1 MNKKN
6 IPKYFPGLFFPAL
19 VLLLLTITINVPTAF
34 AAASNEEISA
44 FEKLDAVFQEYLL
57 KECIDENKSTY
68 TDDQLK
74 EMTDDLQTYLDQCDI
89 TTSYKEMEAVSRYV
103 ANRVYYNLNDKRF
116 NPKHGTELTSDN
128 PYDVWF
134 YKKAVCGGYTNLL
147 NTLLVSRGIPSFEL
161 LTKTHAYSIAYNKD
175 SDCWIYIDATGCS
188 TNRYDLERDE
198 NRELLPDAK
207 EVWTS
212 GGYNSAG
219 FDMTP
224 QTMLYDR
231 AAHMVYSCGYLVKD
245 GLRYS
250 FHCNDSNYNTS
261 VDLDTWKDMTDWN
274 MTLYGPWSED
284 YSKDVKVTDVGGI
297 PIHKVYDGFAGTDI
311 ESVDFSETSIQT
323 IATRY
328 SSTQGTFEGCTK
340 LKTVKL
346 PDTVK
351 YFYSKTFQDCTAL
364 EEINMPKSTQIFSPQ
379 QFSGCS
385 SLKSV
390 DFRGTSVTQLSK
402 EVFKGCTSLT
412 SVYLGEQENLS
423 IDAYAFQDCTN
434 LETVDCSTTNIYSIG
449 NYAFYNCSGLT
460 KIDLSGSSME
470 TIGQSAFS
478 DCTGLEEAILPKTL
492 KTIDNYAFCNCSKL
506 TKIDLS
512 DSSLETIGQSVFR
525 NCTGLEEVI
534 LPKTLKEIGYLAFS
548 GTVIKSLDLS
558 NTAITKIGY
567 SSCANMDVLKTLYL
581 PNTLQEFEDNA
592 FSVSKSSF
600 DRLYIF
606 SDIPEADIRAM
617 ADKADGVWSGRFI
630 SFPKGTYTITYD
642 GNGATAGTMDVQT
655 CMIDDYPFDLAKNTY
670 TRDGYVFTGWN
681 TKADGSGDSYKDGAS
696 VEALSETDQAEITLY
711 AMWRDSSEISYNI
724 KYVLVKNNAT
734 NDNPNTYTN
743 KSDTIKLNDPVLEG
757 YTFLG
762 WFSDKECTQQVTEI
776 TAGSTGDIT
785 LYALWEE
792 NDTCEHEWIQAEVI
806 ERATCSQEGTA
817 TRACTKCGKS
827 EVITLPIDPDYHW
840 EKEIVNKKPATTT
853 EEGYTGDTICKACKK
868 VLQQGEIIP
877 KKGTASETPAASN
890 KPDTS
895 NTPAAS
901 NKPDTSNTPA
911 ASNAPAATKK
921 PSSSNTPSA
930 TKKPSASS
938 GTQDASS
945 ETSTKAS
952 APKAV
957 KGLRIVNQKPLKLII
972 TWLPETTVK
981 GYEVQYA
988 MDKKFTRSLKKK
1000 TVKTTYCTVKKV
1012 KRSKTYFVRVRA
1024 YKLQG
1029 TKKIYSKWT
1038 KVKKIKVKK

>member
-34 AAASNEEISA
+34 AAASEEEISA
-44 FEKLDAVFQEYLL
+44 FEKLDGIFQEYLL
-57 KECIDENKSTY
+57 KDCIDPNKSTY

-89 TTSYKEMEAVSRYV
+89 TTTYKEMEAVSRYV
-103 ANRVYYNLNDKRF
+103 ANRVSYNLNDKRY

-128 PYDVWF
+128 PYDVWSS
-134 YKKAVCGGYTNLL
+134 KRAVCGGYTNLL

-161 LTKTHAYSIAYNKD
+161 ITKTHAYSIAYNKD
-175 SDCWIYIDATGCS
+175 SDYWIYIDATGCS
-188 TNRYDLERDE
+188 RNRYDLERDDDT
-198 NRELLPDAK
+198 REVLPDA
-207 EVWTS
+207 EEIWTS

-219 FDMTP
+219 FDMTIP
-224 QTMLYDR
+224 TMLLDR

-250 FHCNDSNYNTS
+250 FHCNDSSFNTDL
-261 VDLDTWKDMTDWN
+261 DLDTWKDMTDWN
-274 MTLYGPWSED
+274 LTLFGPWGDD
-284 YSKDVKVTDVGGI
+284 YSKNVKVTDIDGV
-297 PIHKVYDGFAGTDI
+297 PVHKVYDGFAGTDI
-311 ESVDFSETSIQT
+311 ESVDFSEASIKM
-323 IATRY
+323 IVSLF
-328 SSTQGTFEGCTK
+328 SSTTGTFEGCTK

-346 PDTVK
+346 PDTVTQ
-351 YFYSKTFQDCTAL
+351 FYSQTFKNCTAL
-364 EEINMPKSTQIFSPQ
+364 EEINIPKSIQVIQPQ
-379 QFSGCS
+379 EFLGCS
-385 SLKSV
+385 SLKTV
-390 DFRGTSVTQLSK
+390 DFRGTSVVRICD
-402 EVFKGCTSLT
+402 EAFKDCTSLA
-412 SVYLGEQENLS
+412 SVYWGEPKNLS

-434 LETVDCSTTNIYSIG
+434 LETVDCSKTNISSIE
-449 NYAFYNCSGLT
+449 NYAFYNCSKLK
-460 KIDLSGSSME
+460 KIDLSSSTME
-470 TIGQSAFS
+470 QTGQSIFRA
-478 DCTGLEEAILPKTL
+478 CT
-492 KTIDNYAFCNCSKL
+492 S
-506 TKIDLS
+506 
-512 DSSLETIGQSVFR
+512 
-525 NCTGLEEVI
+525 LEEVI
-534 LPKTLKEIGYLAFS
+534 LPKTLKEINYLTFS
-548 GTVIKSLDLS
+548 GTAIKTLDLRE
-558 NTAITKIGY
+558 TAITKIIDSG
-567 SSCANMDVLKTLYL
+567 CANMDALKTLYL
-581 PNTLQEFEDNA
+581 PATLEEFGDYA
-592 FSVSKSSF
+592 FLAKKSSSG
-600 DRLYIF
+600 RLYIY
-606 SDIPEADIRAM
+606 SNIPEADINAM
-617 ADKADGVWSGRFI
+617 ANKAIGVWSGRRI
-630 SFPKGTYTITYD
+630 SFPKGTYTIIYD
-642 GNGATAGTMDVQT
+642 GNGATAGTMDTQT
-655 CMIDDYPFDLAKNTY
+655 CMIDGFTFSLSKNAY
-670 TRDGYVFTGWN
+670 TMENYTFTGWN
-681 TKADGSGDSYKDGAS
+681 TMPDGSGAFYRD
-696 VEALSETDQAEITLY
+696 EANIYPLTETDQAEITLY
-711 AMWRDSSEISYNI
+711 AMWKDSSVTDYTITYF
-724 KYVLVKNNAT
+724 LNAT
-734 NDNPNTYTN
+734 NVQNDNPTAYTN
-743 KSDTIKLNDPVLEG
+743 NSDTITLKDPIREG

-762 WFSDKECTQQVTEI
+762 WFSDKELTQQVTEI
-776 TAGSTGDIT
+776 AKGSTGDIT
-785 LYALWEE
+785 LYAHWKRT
-792 NDTCEHEWIQAEVI
+792 DACEHEWIQTAVI

-827 EVITLPIDPDYHW
+827 EVVSLPIDPDYHR
-840 EKEIVNKKPATTT
+840 EKEVVNKKPATTT

-868 VLQQGEIIP
+868 VLQQGEVIP

-901 NKPDTSNTPA
+901 NKPGTSNTPA

>member
-34 AAASNEEISA
+34 AAASEEEISA
-44 FEKLDAVFQEYLL
+44 FEKLDGIFQEYLL
-57 KECIDENKSTY
+57 KDCIDPNKSTY

-89 TTSYKEMEAVSRYV
+89 TTTYKEMEAVSRYV
-103 ANRVYYNLNDKRF
+103 ANRVSYNLNDKRY

-128 PYDVWF
+128 PYDVWSS
-134 YKKAVCGGYTNLL
+134 KKAVCGGYTNLL
-147 NTLLVSRGIPSFEL
+147 NTLLVSRGIPSFGL
-161 LTKTHAYSIAYNKD
+161 VTKTHAYSIAYNKD
-175 SDCWIYIDATGCS
+175 SDYWIYIDATVCS
-188 TNRYDLERDE
+188 RNRYDLERDDDTSE
-198 NRELLPDAK
+198 VLPDA
-207 EVWTS
+207 EELWTS

-219 FDMTP
+219 FDMTIP
-224 QTMLYDR
+224 TMLLDR
-231 AAHMVYSCGYLVKD
+231 AAYMVYSCGYLVKD

-250 FHCNDSNYNTS
+250 FHCNDSSFNTDM
-261 VDLDTWKDMTDWN
+261 DLDTWKDMTDWN
-274 MTLYGPWSED
+274 LTLFGPWGDD
-284 YSKDVKVTDVGGI
+284 YSKNVKVTDIDGV
-297 PIHKVYDGFAGTDI
+297 PVHKVYDGFAGTDI
-311 ESVDFSETSIQT
+311 ESVDFSEASIT
-323 IATRY
+323 MIVSLF
-328 SSTQGTFEGCTK
+328 SSTTGTFEGCTK

-346 PDTVK
+346 PDTVTQ
-351 YFYSKTFQDCTAL
+351 FYSQTFKNCTAL
-364 EEINMPKSTQIFSPQ
+364 EEINIPKSIQVIQPQ
-379 QFSGCS
+379 EFLGCS
-385 SLKSV
+385 SLKTV
-390 DFRGTSVTQLSK
+390 DFRGTSVVRICD
-402 EVFKGCTSLT
+402 EAFKDCTSLA
-412 SVYLGEQENLS
+412 SVYWGEPKNLS

-434 LETVDCSTTNIYSIG
+434 LETVDCSKTNISSIE
-449 NYAFYNCSGLT
+449 NYAFYNCSKLK
-460 KIDLSGSSME
+460 KIDLSSSTME
-470 TIGQSAFS
+470 QTGQSIFRA
-478 DCTGLEEAILPKTL
+478 CT
-492 KTIDNYAFCNCSKL
+492 S
-506 TKIDLS
+506 
-512 DSSLETIGQSVFR
+512 
-525 NCTGLEEVI
+525 LEEVI
-534 LPKTLKEIGYLAFS
+534 LPKTLKEINYLTFS
-548 GTVIKSLDLS
+548 GTAIKTLDLRE
-558 NTAITKIGY
+558 TAITKIIDSG
-567 SSCANMDVLKTLYL
+567 CANMDALKTLYL
-581 PNTLQEFEDNA
+581 PATLEEFGDYA
-592 FSVSKSSF
+592 FLAKQSSSG
-600 DRLYIF
+600 RLYIY
-606 SDIPEADIRAM
+606 SNIPEADINAM
-617 ADKADGVWSGRFI
+617 ANKAIGVWSGRRI
-630 SFPKGTYTITYD
+630 SFPKGTYTIIYD
-642 GNGATAGTMDVQT
+642 GNGATAGTMDAQT
-655 CMIDDYPFDLAKNTY
+655 CMIDGFTFSLSKNAY
-670 TRDGYVFTGWN
+670 TMENYTFTGWN
-681 TKADGSGDSYKDGAS
+681 TMPDGSGAFYRD
-696 VEALSETDQAEITLY
+696 EANIYPLTETDQAEITLY
-711 AMWRDSSEISYNI
+711 AMWKDSSVTDYTITYF
-724 KYVLVKNNAT
+724 LNAT
-734 NDNPNTYTN
+734 NVQNDNPTAYTN
-743 KSDTIKLNDPVLEG
+743 NSDTITLKDPIREG

-762 WFSDKECTQQVTEI
+762 WFSDKELTQQVTEI
-776 TAGSTGDIT
+776 AKGSTGDIT
-785 LYALWEE
+785 LYAHWKRA
-792 NDTCEHEWIQAEVI
+792 DACEHEWIQTAVI

-868 VLQQGEIIP
+868 VLQQGEVIP

-901 NKPDTSNTPA
+901 NKPGTSNTPA

>member
-34 AAASNEEISA
+34 AAASEEEITA
-44 FEKLDAVFQEYLL
+44 FEKLDGIFQEYLL
-57 KECIDENKSTY
+57 KDCIDPNKSTY

-89 TTSYKEMEAVSRYV
+89 TTTYKEMEAVSRYV
-103 ANRVYYNLNDKRF
+103 ANRVSYNLNDKRY

-128 PYDVWF
+128 PYDVWSS
-134 YKKAVCGGYTNLL
+134 KKAVCGGYTNLL
-147 NTLLVSRGIPSFEL
+147 NTLLVSRGIPSFGL
-161 LTKTHAYSIAYNKD
+161 VTKTHAYSIAYNKD
-175 SDCWIYIDATGCS
+175 SDYWIYIDATVCS
-188 TNRYDLERDE
+188 RNRYDLERDDDTSE
-198 NRELLPDAK
+198 VLPDA
-207 EVWTS
+207 EELWTS

-219 FDMTP
+219 FDMTIP
-224 QTMLYDR
+224 TMLLDR
-231 AAHMVYSCGYLVKD
+231 AAYMVYSCGYLVKD

-250 FHCNDSNYNTS
+250 FHCNDSSFNTDM
-261 VDLDTWKDMTDWN
+261 DLDTWKDMTDWN
-274 MTLYGPWSED
+274 LTLFGPWGDD
-284 YSKDVKVTDVGGI
+284 YSKNVKVTDIDGV
-297 PIHKVYDGFAGTDI
+297 PVHKVYDGFAGTDI
-311 ESVDFSETSIQT
+311 ESVDFSEASIKM
-323 IATRY
+323 IVSLF
-328 SSTQGTFEGCTK
+328 SSTTGTFEGCTK

-346 PDTVK
+346 PDTVTQ
-351 YFYSKTFQDCTAL
+351 FYSQTFKNCTAL
-364 EEINMPKSTQIFSPQ
+364 EEINIPKSIQVIQPQ
-379 QFSGCS
+379 EFLGCS
-385 SLKSV
+385 SLKTV
-390 DFRGTSVTQLSK
+390 DFRGTSVVRICD
-402 EVFKGCTSLT
+402 EAFKDCTSLA
-412 SVYLGEQENLS
+412 SVYWGEPKNLS

-434 LETVDCSTTNIYSIG
+434 LETVDCSKTNISSIE
-449 NYAFYNCSGLT
+449 NYAFYNCSKLK
-460 KIDLSGSSME
+460 KIDLSSSTME
-470 TIGQSAFS
+470 QTGQSIFRA
-478 DCTGLEEAILPKTL
+478 CT
-492 KTIDNYAFCNCSKL
+492 S
-506 TKIDLS
+506 
-512 DSSLETIGQSVFR
+512 
-525 NCTGLEEVI
+525 LEEVI
-534 LPKTLKEIGYLAFS
+534 LPKTLKEINYLTFS
-548 GTVIKSLDLS
+548 GTAIKTLDLRE
-558 NTAITKIGY
+558 TAITKIIDSG
-567 SSCANMDVLKTLYL
+567 CANMDALKTLYL
-581 PNTLQEFEDNA
+581 PATLEEFGDYA
-592 FSVSKSSF
+592 FLAKKSSSGK
-600 DRLYIF
+600 LYIY
-606 SDIPEADIRAM
+606 SVIPEADINAM
-617 ADKADGVWSGRFI
+617 ADKATGVWSGRSI
-630 SFPKGTYTITYD
+630 SFPKGSYTIIYD
-642 GNGATAGTMDVQT
+642 GNGAAAGTMDAQT
-655 CMIDDYPFDLAKNTY
+655 CMIDGFTFSLSKNAY
-670 TRDGYVFTGWN
+670 TRENYTFTGWN
-681 TKADGSGDSYKDGAS
+681 TMSDGSGTFYRD
-696 VEALSETDQAEITLY
+696 EANIYPLTETDQAEITLY
-711 AMWRDSSEISYNI
+711 AMWKDSSVTDYTITYF
-724 KYVLVKNNAT
+724 LNAT
-734 NDNPNTYTN
+734 NVQNDNPTAYTN
-743 KSDTIKLNDPVLEG
+743 NSDTITLKDPIREG

-762 WFSDKECTQQVTEI
+762 WFSDKELTQQVTEI
-776 TAGSTGDIT
+776 AKGSTGNIT
-785 LYALWEE
+785 LYAHWKRA
-792 NDTCEHEWIQAEVI
+792 DACEHEWIQTAVI

-827 EVITLPIDPDYHW
+827 EVITLPIDPEYHW

-868 VLQQGEIIP
+868 VLQQGEVIP

-901 NKPDTSNTPA
+901 NKPGTSNTPA

-945 ETSTKAS
+945 ETSTKSS

-972 TWLPETTVK
+972 TWLSETTVK

>member
-34 AAASNEEISA
+34 AAASEEEISA
-44 FEKLDAVFQEYLL
+44 FEKLDGIFQEYLL
-57 KECIDENKSTY
+57 KDCIDPNKSTY

-89 TTSYKEMEAVSRYV
+89 TTTYKEMEAVSRYV
-103 ANRVYYNLNDKRF
+103 ANRVSYNLNDKRY

-128 PYDVWF
+128 PYDVWSS
-134 YKKAVCGGYTNLL
+134 KRAVCGGYTNLL

-161 LTKTHAYSIAYNKD
+161 ITKTHAYSIAYNKD
-175 SDCWIYIDATGCS
+175 SGYWIYIDATGCS
-188 TNRYDLERDE
+188 RNRYDLERDDDT
-198 NRELLPDAK
+198 REVLPDAK
-207 EVWTS
+207 EIWTS

-219 FDMTP
+219 FDMTIP
-224 QTMLYDR
+224 TMLLDR

-250 FHCNDSNYNTS
+250 FHCNDSSFNTDM
-261 VDLDTWKDMTDWN
+261 DLDTWKDMTDWN
-274 MTLYGPWSED
+274 LTLFGPWGDD
-284 YSKDVKVTDVGGI
+284 YSKNVKVTDIDGV
-297 PIHKVYDGFAGTDI
+297 PVHKVYDGFAGTDI
-311 ESVDFSETSIQT
+311 ESVDFSEASIKM
-323 IATRY
+323 IVSLF
-328 SSTQGTFEGCTK
+328 SSTTGTFEGCTK

-346 PDTVK
+346 PDTVTQ
-351 YFYSKTFQDCTAL
+351 FYSQTFKNCTAL
-364 EEINMPKSTQIFSPQ
+364 EEINIPKSIQVIQPQ
-379 QFSGCS
+379 EFLGCS
-385 SLKSV
+385 SLKTV
-390 DFRGTSVTQLSK
+390 DFRGSSVVRICD
-402 EVFKGCTSLT
+402 EAFKDCTSLA
-412 SVYLGEQENLS
+412 SVYWGEPENLS

-434 LETVDCSTTNIYSIG
+434 LETVDCSKTNISSIE
-449 NYAFYNCSGLT
+449 NYAFYNCSKLK
-460 KIDLSGSSME
+460 KIDLSSSTME
-470 TIGQSAFS
+470 QTGQSIFRA
-478 DCTGLEEAILPKTL
+478 CT
-492 KTIDNYAFCNCSKL
+492 S
-506 TKIDLS
+506 
-512 DSSLETIGQSVFR
+512 
-525 NCTGLEEVI
+525 LEEVI
-534 LPKTLKEIGYLAFS
+534 LPKTLKEINYLTFS
-548 GTVIKSLDLS
+548 GTAVKTLDLRE
-558 NTAITKIGY
+558 TAITKIIDSG
-567 SSCANMDVLKTLYL
+567 CANMDALKTLYL
-581 PNTLQEFEDNA
+581 PATLEEFGDYA
-592 FSVSKSSF
+592 FLAKKSSSGK
-600 DRLYIF
+600 LYIY
-606 SDIPEADIRAM
+606 SVIPEADINAM
-617 ADKADGVWSGRFI
+617 ADKATGVWSGRSI
-630 SFPKGTYTITYD
+630 SFPKGSYTIIYD
-642 GNGATAGTMDVQT
+642 GNGAAAGTMDAQT
-655 CMIDDYPFDLAKNTY
+655 CMIDGFTFSLSKNAY
-670 TRDGYVFTGWN
+670 TRKNYTFTGWN
-681 TKADGSGDSYKDGAS
+681 TMSDGSGTFYRD
-696 VEALSETDQAEITLY
+696 EAKIYPLTETDQAEITLY
-711 AMWRDSSEISYNI
+711 AMWKDSSVTDYTITYF
-724 KYVLVKNNAT
+724 LNAT
-734 NDNPNTYTN
+734 NVQNDNPTAYTN
-743 KSDTIKLNDPVLEG
+743 NSDTITLKDPIREG

-762 WFSDKECTQQVTEI
+762 WFSDKELTQQVTEI
-776 TAGSTGDIT
+776 AKGSTGDIT
-785 LYALWEE
+785 IYAHWKRA
-792 NDTCEHEWIQAEVI
+792 DACEHEWIQTAVI

-868 VLQQGEIIP
+868 VLQQGEVIP

-901 NKPDTSNTPA
+901 NKPGTSNTPA
-911 ASNAPAATKK
+911 ASNAPAAIKK

>member
-34 AAASNEEISA
+34 AAASEEEISA
-44 FEKLDAVFQEYLL
+44 FEKLDGIFQEYLL
-57 KECIDENKSTY
+57 RDCIDPNKSTY

-89 TTSYKEMEAVSRYV
+89 TTTYKEMEAVSRYV
-103 ANRVYYNLNDKRF
+103 ANRVSYNLNDKRY

-128 PYDVWF
+128 PYDVWSS
-134 YKKAVCGGYTNLL
+134 KKAVCGGYTNLL
-147 NTLLVSRGIPSFEL
+147 NTLLVSRGIPSFGL
-161 LTKTHAYSIAYNKD
+161 VTKTHAYSIAYNKD
-175 SDCWIYIDATGCS
+175 SDYWIYIDATVCS
-188 TNRYDLERDE
+188 RNRYDLERDDDTSE
-198 NRELLPDAK
+198 VLPDA
-207 EVWTS
+207 EELWTS

-219 FDMTP
+219 FDMTIP
-224 QTMLYDR
+224 TMLLDR
-231 AAHMVYSCGYLVKD
+231 AAYMVYSCGYLVKD

-250 FHCNDSNYNTS
+250 FHCNDSSFNTDM
-261 VDLDTWKDMTDWN
+261 DLDTWKDMTDWN
-274 MTLYGPWSED
+274 LTLFGPWGDD
-284 YSKDVKVTDVGGI
+284 YSKNVKVTDIDGV
-297 PIHKVYDGFAGTDI
+297 PVHKVYDGFAGTDI
-311 ESVDFSETSIQT
+311 ESVDFSEASIKM
-323 IATRY
+323 IVSLF
-328 SSTQGTFEGCTK
+328 SSTTGTFEGCTK

-346 PDTVK
+346 PDTVTQ
-351 YFYSKTFQDCTAL
+351 FYSQTFKNCTAL
-364 EEINMPKSTQIFSPQ
+364 EEINIPKSIQVIQPQ
-379 QFSGCS
+379 EFLGCS
-385 SLKSV
+385 SLKTV
-390 DFRGTSVTQLSK
+390 DFRGTSVVRICD
-402 EVFKGCTSLT
+402 EAFKDCTSLA
-412 SVYLGEQENLS
+412 SVYWGEPENLS

-434 LETVDCSTTNIYSIG
+434 LETVDCSKTNISSIE
-449 NYAFYNCSGLT
+449 NYAFYNCSKLK
-460 KIDLSGSSME
+460 KIDLSSSTME
-470 TIGQSAFS
+470 QTGQSIFRA
-478 DCTGLEEAILPKTL
+478 CT
-492 KTIDNYAFCNCSKL
+492 S
-506 TKIDLS
+506 
-512 DSSLETIGQSVFR
+512 
-525 NCTGLEEVI
+525 LEEVI
-534 LPKTLKEIGYLAFS
+534 LPKTLKEINYLTFS
-548 GTVIKSLDLS
+548 GTAIKTLDLRE
-558 NTAITKIGY
+558 TAITKIIDSG
-567 SSCANMDVLKTLYL
+567 CANMDALKTLYL
-581 PNTLQEFEDNA
+581 PATLEEFGDYA
-592 FSVSKSSF
+592 FLAKKSSSGK
-600 DRLYIF
+600 LYIY
-606 SDIPEADIRAM
+606 SVIPEADINAI
-617 ADKADGVWSGRFI
+617 ADKATGVWSGRSI
-630 SFPKGTYTITYD
+630 SFPKGSYTIIYD
-642 GNGATAGTMDVQT
+642 GNGAAAGTMDAQT
-655 CMIDDYPFDLAKNTY
+655 CMIDGFTFSLSKNAY
-670 TRDGYVFTGWN
+670 TRENYTFTGWN
-681 TKADGSGDSYKDGAS
+681 TMSDGSGTFYRD
-696 VEALSETDQAEITLY
+696 EANIYPLTETDQAEITLY
-711 AMWRDSSEISYNI
+711 AMWKDSSVTDYTITYF
-724 KYVLVKNNAT
+724 LNAT
-734 NDNPNTYTN
+734 NVQNDNPTAYTN
-743 KSDTIKLNDPVLEG
+743 NSDTITLKDPIREG

-762 WFSDKECTQQVTEI
+762 WFSDKELTQQVTEI
-776 TAGSTGDIT
+776 AKGSTGNIT
-785 LYALWEE
+785 LYAHWKRA
-792 NDTCEHEWIQAEVI
+792 DACEHEWIQTAVI
-806 ERATCSQEGTA
+806 ERATCSQKGTA

-840 EKEIVNKKPATTT
+840 EKEVVNKKPATTT

-868 VLQQGEIIP
+868 VLQQGEVIP

-901 NKPDTSNTPA
+901 NKPGTSNTPA

-938 GTQDASS
+938 DTQDASS

-972 TWLPETTVK
+972 TWLPDTTVK

>member
-6 IPKYFPGLFFPAL
+6 IPKYFPDLFFPAL

-34 AAASNEEISA
+34 AAASEEEISA
-44 FEKLDAVFQEYLL
+44 FEKLDGIFQEYLL
-57 KECIDENKSTY
+57 KDCIDPNKSTY

-89 TTSYKEMEAVSRYV
+89 TTTYKEMEAVSRYV

-346 PDTVK
+346 PDTVTQ
-351 YFYSKTFQDCTAL
+351 FYSQTFKNCTAL
-364 EEINMPKSTQIFSPQ
+364 EEINIPKSIQVIQPQ
-379 QFSGCS
+379 EFLECS
-385 SLKSV
+385 SLKTV
-390 DFRGTSVTQLSK
+390 DFRGTSVVRIC
-402 EVFKGCTSLT
+402 EEAFKGCTSLT
-412 SVYLGEQENLS
+412 SVYLGEPENLS

-434 LETVDCSTTNIYSIG
+434 LETVDCSKTNISSIE
-449 NYAFYNCSGLT
+449 NYAFYNCSKLK
-460 KIDLSGSSME
+460 KIDLSSSTME
-470 TIGQSAFS
+470 QTGQSIFRA
-478 DCTGLEEAILPKTL
+478 CT
-492 KTIDNYAFCNCSKL
+492 S
-506 TKIDLS
+506 
-512 DSSLETIGQSVFR
+512 
-525 NCTGLEEVI
+525 LEEVI
-534 LPKTLKEIGYLAFS
+534 LPKTLKEINYLTFS
-548 GTVIKSLDLS
+548 GTAIKTLDLRE
-558 NTAITKIGY
+558 TAITKIIDSG
-567 SSCANMDVLKTLYL
+567 CANMDALKTLYL
-581 PNTLQEFEDNA
+581 PATLEEFGDYA
-592 FSVSKSSF
+592 FLAKQSSSG
-600 DRLYIF
+600 RLYIY
-606 SDIPEADIRAM
+606 SNIPEADINAM
-617 ADKADGVWSGRFI
+617 ANKAIGVWSGRRI
-630 SFPKGTYTITYD
+630 SFPKGTYTIIYD
-642 GNGATAGTMDVQT
+642 GNGATAGTMDAQT
-655 CMIDDYPFDLAKNTY
+655 CMIDGFTFSLSKNAY
-670 TRDGYVFTGWN
+670 TMENYTFTGWN
-681 TKADGSGDSYKDGAS
+681 TMPDGSGTFYRD
-696 VEALSETDQAEITLY
+696 EAKIYPLTETDQAEITLY
-711 AMWRDSSEISYNI
+711 AMWKDSSVTDYTITYF
-724 KYVLVKNNAT
+724 LNAT
-734 NDNPNTYTN
+734 NVQNDNPTAYTN
-743 KSDTIKLNDPVLEG
+743 NSDTITLKDPIREG

-762 WFSDKECTQQVTEI
+762 WFSDKELTQQVTEI
-776 TAGSTGDIT
+776 AKGSTGDIT
-785 LYALWEE
+785 LYAHWKRA
-792 NDTCEHEWIQAEVI
+792 DACEHEWIQTAVI

-827 EVITLPIDPDYHW
+827 EVVSLPIDPDYHW
-840 EKEIVNKKPATTT
+840 EKEVVNKKPATTT

-868 VLQQGEIIP
+868 VLQQGEVIP

-901 NKPDTSNTPA
+901 NKPGTSNTPA
-911 ASNAPAATKK
+911 VSNAPAATKK

-938 GTQDASS
+938 DTQDASS

>member
-34 AAASNEEISA
+34 AAASEEEISA
-44 FEKLDAVFQEYLL
+44 FEKLDGIFQEYLL
-57 KECIDENKSTY
+57 KDCIDPNKSTY

-89 TTSYKEMEAVSRYV
+89 TTTYKEMEAVSRYV
-103 ANRVYYNLNDKRF
+103 ANRVSYNLNDKRY

-128 PYDVWF
+128 PYDVWSS
-134 YKKAVCGGYTNLL
+134 KRAVCGGYTNLL

-161 LTKTHAYSIAYNKD
+161 ITKTHAYSIAYNKD
-175 SDCWIYIDATGCS
+175 SDYWIYIDATGCS
-188 TNRYDLERDE
+188 RNRYDLERDDDT
-198 NRELLPDAK
+198 REVLPDA
-207 EVWTS
+207 EEIWTS

-219 FDMTP
+219 FDMTIP
-224 QTMLYDR
+224 TMLLDR

-250 FHCNDSNYNTS
+250 FHCNDSSFNTDL
-261 VDLDTWKDMTDWN
+261 DLDTWKDMTDWN
-274 MTLYGPWSED
+274 LTLFGPWGDD
-284 YSKDVKVTDVGGI
+284 YSKNVKVTDIDGV
-297 PIHKVYDGFAGTDI
+297 PVHKVYDGFAGTDI
-311 ESVDFSETSIQT
+311 ESVDFSEASIKM
-323 IATRY
+323 IVSLF
-328 SSTQGTFEGCTK
+328 SSTTGTFEGCTK

-346 PDTVK
+346 PDTVTQ
-351 YFYSKTFQDCTAL
+351 FYSQTFKNCTAL
-364 EEINMPKSTQIFSPQ
+364 EEINIPKSIQVIQPQ
-379 QFSGCS
+379 EFLGCS
-385 SLKSV
+385 SLKTV
-390 DFRGTSVTQLSK
+390 DFRGTSVVRICD
-402 EVFKGCTSLT
+402 EAFKDCTSLA
-412 SVYLGEQENLS
+412 SVYWGEPKNLS

-434 LETVDCSTTNIYSIG
+434 LETVDCSKTNISSIE
-449 NYAFYNCSGLT
+449 NYAFYNCSKLK
-460 KIDLSGSSME
+460 KIDLSSSTME
-470 TIGQSAFS
+470 QTGQSIFRA
-478 DCTGLEEAILPKTL
+478 CT
-492 KTIDNYAFCNCSKL
+492 S
-506 TKIDLS
+506 
-512 DSSLETIGQSVFR
+512 
-525 NCTGLEEVI
+525 LEEVI
-534 LPKTLKEIGYLAFS
+534 LPKTLKEINYLTFS
-548 GTVIKSLDLS
+548 GTAIKTLDLRE
-558 NTAITKIGY
+558 TAITKIIDSG
-567 SSCANMDVLKTLYL
+567 CANMDALKTLYL
-581 PNTLQEFEDNA
+581 PATLEEFGDYA
-592 FSVSKSSF
+592 FLAKKSSSG
-600 DRLYIF
+600 RLYIY
-606 SDIPEADIRAM
+606 SNIPEADINAM
-617 ADKADGVWSGRFI
+617 ANKAIGVWSGRRI
-630 SFPKGTYTITYD
+630 SFPKGTYTIIYD
-642 GNGATAGTMDVQT
+642 GNGATAGTMDTQT
-655 CMIDDYPFDLAKNTY
+655 CMIDGFTFSLSKNAY
-670 TRDGYVFTGWN
+670 TMENYTFTGWN
-681 TKADGSGDSYKDGAS
+681 TMPDGSGAFYRD
-696 VEALSETDQAEITLY
+696 EANIYPLTETDQAEITLY
-711 AMWRDSSEISYNI
+711 AMWKDSSVTDYTITYF
-724 KYVLVKNNAT
+724 LNAT
-734 NDNPNTYTN
+734 NVQNDNPTAYTN
-743 KSDTIKLNDPVLEG
+743 NSDTITLKDPIREG

-762 WFSDKECTQQVTEI
+762 WFSDKELTQQVTEI
-776 TAGSTGDIT
+776 AKGSTGNIT
-785 LYALWEE
+785 LYAHWKRAEA
-792 NDTCEHEWIQAEVI
+792 CEHEWIQTAVI

-868 VLQQGEIIP
+868 VLQQGEVIP

-901 NKPDTSNTPA
+901 NKPGTSNTPA

>member
-34 AAASNEEISA
+34 AAASKEEISA
-44 FEKLDAVFQEYLL
+44 FEKLDGIFQEYLL
-57 KECIDENKSTY
+57 KDCIDPNKSTY

-89 TTSYKEMEAVSRYV
+89 TTTYKEMEAVSRYV
-103 ANRVYYNLNDKRF
+103 ANRVSYNLNDKRY

-128 PYDVWF
+128 PYDVWSS
-134 YKKAVCGGYTNLL
+134 KRAVCGGYTNLL

-161 LTKTHAYSIAYNKD
+161 ITKTHAYSIAYNKD
-175 SDCWIYIDATGCS
+175 SDYWIYIDATGCS
-188 TNRYDLERDE
+188 RNRYDLERDDDT
-198 NRELLPDAK
+198 REVLPDA
-207 EVWTS
+207 EEIWTS

-219 FDMTP
+219 FDMTIP
-224 QTMLYDR
+224 TMLLDR

-250 FHCNDSNYNTS
+250 FHCNDSSFNTDL
-261 VDLDTWKDMTDWN
+261 DLDTWKDMTDWN
-274 MTLYGPWSED
+274 LTLFGPWGDD
-284 YSKDVKVTDVGGI
+284 YSKNVKVTDIDGV
-297 PIHKVYDGFAGTDI
+297 PVHKVYDGFAGTDI
-311 ESVDFSETSIQT
+311 ESVDFSEASIKM
-323 IATRY
+323 IVSLF
-328 SSTQGTFEGCTK
+328 SSTTGTFEGCTK

-346 PDTVK
+346 PDTVTQ
-351 YFYSKTFQDCTAL
+351 FYSQTFKNCTAL
-364 EEINMPKSTQIFSPQ
+364 EEINIPKSIQVIQPQ
-379 QFSGCS
+379 EFLGCS
-385 SLKSV
+385 SLKTV
-390 DFRGTSVTQLSK
+390 DFRGTSVVRICD
-402 EVFKGCTSLT
+402 EAFKDCTSLA
-412 SVYLGEQENLS
+412 SVYCGEPKNLS

-434 LETVDCSTTNIYSIG
+434 LETVDCSKTNISSIE
-449 NYAFYNCSGLT
+449 NYAFYNCSKLK
-460 KIDLSGSSME
+460 KIDLSSSTME
-470 TIGQSAFS
+470 QTGQSIFRA
-478 DCTGLEEAILPKTL
+478 CT
-492 KTIDNYAFCNCSKL
+492 S
-506 TKIDLS
+506 
-512 DSSLETIGQSVFR
+512 
-525 NCTGLEEVI
+525 LEEVI
-534 LPKTLKEIGYLAFS
+534 LPKTLKEINYLTFS
-548 GTVIKSLDLS
+548 GTAIKTLDLRE
-558 NTAITKIGY
+558 TAITKIIDSG
-567 SSCANMDVLKTLYL
+567 CANMDALKTLYL
-581 PNTLQEFEDNA
+581 PATLEEFGDYA
-592 FSVSKSSF
+592 FLAKQSSSG
-600 DRLYIF
+600 RLYIY
-606 SDIPEADIRAM
+606 SNIPEADINAM
-617 ADKADGVWSGRFI
+617 ANKAIGVWSGRRI
-630 SFPKGTYTITYD
+630 SFPKGSYTIIYD
-642 GNGATAGTMDVQT
+642 GNGATAGTMDAQT
-655 CMIDDYPFDLAKNTY
+655 CMIDGFTFSLSKNAY
-670 TRDGYVFTGWN
+670 TMENYTFTGWN
-681 TKADGSGDSYKDGAS
+681 TMPDGSGAFYRD
-696 VEALSETDQAEITLY
+696 EANIYPLTETDQAEITLY
-711 AMWRDSSEISYNI
+711 AMWKDSSVTDYTITYF
-724 KYVLVKNNAT
+724 LNAT
-734 NDNPNTYTN
+734 NVQNDNPTAYTN
-743 KSDTIKLNDPVLEG
+743 NSDTITLKDPIREG

-762 WFSDKECTQQVTEI
+762 WFSDKELTQQVTEI
-776 TAGSTGDIT
+776 AKGSTGDIT
-785 LYALWEE
+785 LYAHWKRA
-792 NDTCEHEWIQAEVI
+792 DACEHEWIQTAVI

-827 EVITLPIDPDYHW
+827 EVVSLPIDPDYHW
-840 EKEIVNKKPATTT
+840 EKEVVNKKPATTT

-868 VLQQGEIIP
+868 VLQQGEVIP

-901 NKPDTSNTPA
+901 NKPGTSNTLA

-1038 KVKKIKVKK
+1038 KVKKIKMKK

>member
-34 AAASNEEISA
+34 AAASEEEISA
-44 FEKLDAVFQEYLL
+44 FEKLDGIFQEYLL
-57 KECIDENKSTY
+57 KDCIDPNKSTY

-89 TTSYKEMEAVSRYV
+89 TTTYKEMEAVSRYV
-103 ANRVYYNLNDKRF
+103 ANRVSYNLNDKRY

-128 PYDVWF
+128 PYDVWSS
-134 YKKAVCGGYTNLL
+134 KKAVCGGYTNLL
-147 NTLLVSRGIPSFEL
+147 NTLLVSRGIPSFGL
-161 LTKTHAYSIAYNKD
+161 VTKTHAYSIAYNKD
-175 SDCWIYIDATGCS
+175 SDYWIYIDATVCS
-188 TNRYDLERDE
+188 RNRYDLERDDDTSE
-198 NRELLPDAK
+198 VLPDA
-207 EVWTS
+207 EELWTS

-219 FDMTP
+219 FDMTIP
-224 QTMLYDR
+224 TMLLDR
-231 AAHMVYSCGYLVKD
+231 AAYMVYSCGYLVKD

-250 FHCNDSNYNTS
+250 FHCNDSSFNTDM
-261 VDLDTWKDMTDWN
+261 DLDTWKDMTDWN
-274 MTLYGPWSED
+274 LTLFGPWGDD
-284 YSKDVKVTDVGGI
+284 YSKNVKVTDIDGV
-297 PIHKVYDGFAGTDI
+297 PVHKVYDGFAGTDI
-311 ESVDFSETSIQT
+311 ESVDFSEASIKM
-323 IATRY
+323 IVSLF
-328 SSTQGTFEGCTK
+328 SSTTGTFEGCTK
-340 LKTVKL
+340 LKTVTL
-346 PDTVK
+346 PDTVTQ
-351 YFYSKTFQDCTAL
+351 FYSQTFKNCTAL
-364 EEINMPKSTQIFSPQ
+364 EEINIPKSIQVIQPQ
-379 QFSGCS
+379 EFLGCS
-385 SLKSV
+385 SLKTV
-390 DFRGTSVTQLSK
+390 DFRGTSVVRICD
-402 EVFKGCTSLT
+402 EAFKDCTSLA
-412 SVYLGEQENLS
+412 SVYWGEPENLS

-434 LETVDCSTTNIYSIG
+434 LETVDCSKTNISSIE
-449 NYAFYNCSGLT
+449 NYAFYNCSKLK
-460 KIDLSGSSME
+460 KIDLSSSTME
-470 TIGQSAFS
+470 QTGQSIFRA
-478 DCTGLEEAILPKTL
+478 CT
-492 KTIDNYAFCNCSKL
+492 S
-506 TKIDLS
+506 
-512 DSSLETIGQSVFR
+512 
-525 NCTGLEEVI
+525 LEEVI
-534 LPKTLKEIGYLAFS
+534 LPKTLKEINYLTFS
-548 GTVIKSLDLS
+548 GTAIKTLDLRE
-558 NTAITKIGY
+558 TAITKIIDSG
-567 SSCANMDVLKTLYL
+567 CANMDALKTLYL
-581 PNTLQEFEDNA
+581 PATLEEFGDYA
-592 FSVSKSSF
+592 FLAKKSSSGK
-600 DRLYIF
+600 LYIY
-606 SDIPEADIRAM
+606 SVIPEADINAI
-617 ADKADGVWSGRFI
+617 ADKATGVWSGRSI
-630 SFPKGTYTITYD
+630 SFPKGSYTIIYD
-642 GNGATAGTMDVQT
+642 GNGAAAGTMDAQT
-655 CMIDDYPFDLAKNTY
+655 CMIDGFTFSLSKNAY
-670 TRDGYVFTGWN
+670 TRENYTFTGWN
-681 TKADGSGDSYKDGAS
+681 TMSDGSGTFYRD
-696 VEALSETDQAEITLY
+696 EANIYPLTETDQAEITLY
-711 AMWRDSSEISYNI
+711 AMWKDSSVTDYTITYF
-724 KYVLVKNNAT
+724 LNAT
-734 NDNPNTYTN
+734 NVQNDNPTAYTN
-743 KSDTIKLNDPVLEG
+743 NSDTITLKDPIREG

-762 WFSDKECTQQVTEI
+762 WFSDKELTQQVTEI
-776 TAGSTGDIT
+776 AKGSTGNIT
-785 LYALWEE
+785 LYAHWKRA
-792 NDTCEHEWIQAEVI
+792 DACEHEWIQTAVI

-840 EKEIVNKKPATTT
+840 EKEVVNKKPATTT

-868 VLQQGEIIP
+868 VLQQGEVIP

-901 NKPDTSNTPA
+901 NKPGTSNTPA

-938 GTQDASS
+938 DTQDASS

-972 TWLPETTVK
+972 TWLPDTTVK

>member
-34 AAASNEEISA
+34 AAASEEEISA
-44 FEKLDAVFQEYLL
+44 FEKLDGIFQEYLL
-57 KECIDENKSTY
+57 KDCIDPNKSTY

-89 TTSYKEMEAVSRYV
+89 TTTYKEMEAVSRYV
-103 ANRVYYNLNDKRF
+103 ANRVSYNLNDKRY

-128 PYDVWF
+128 PYDVWSS
-134 YKKAVCGGYTNLL
+134 KRAVCGGYTNLL

-161 LTKTHAYSIAYNKD
+161 ITKTHAYSIAYNKD
-175 SDCWIYIDATGCS
+175 SGYWIYIDATGCS
-188 TNRYDLERDE
+188 RNRYDLERDDDT
-198 NRELLPDAK
+198 REVLPDAK
-207 EVWTS
+207 EIWTS

-219 FDMTP
+219 FDMTIP
-224 QTMLYDR
+224 TMLLDR
-231 AAHMVYSCGYLVKD
+231 ASHMVYSCGYLVKD

-250 FHCNDSNYNTS
+250 FHCNDSNFNTDL
-261 VDLDTWKDMTDWN
+261 DLDTWSDMTDWN
-274 MTLYGPWSED
+274 LTLFGPWGDD
-284 YSKDVKVTDVGGI
+284 YSKDVKVTDIDGV
-297 PIHKVYDGFAGTDI
+297 PIYKVYDGFAGTDI
-311 ESVDFSETSIQT
+311 ESVDFSETSIKM
-323 IATRY
+323 IV
-328 SSTQGTFEGCTK
+328 SLFNSTTGTFEGCTK

-346 PDTVK
+346 PDTVTQ
-351 YFYSKTFQDCTAL
+351 FYSQTFKNCTAL
-364 EEINMPKSTQIFSPQ
+364 EEINIPKSIQVIQPQ
-379 QFSGCS
+379 EFLGCS
-385 SLKSV
+385 SLKTV
-390 DFRGTSVTQLSK
+390 DFRGSSVVRICD
-402 EVFKGCTSLT
+402 EAFKDCTSLA
-412 SVYLGEQENLS
+412 SVYWGEPKNLS

-434 LETVDCSTTNIYSIG
+434 LETVDCSKTNISSIE
-449 NYAFYNCSGLT
+449 NYAFYNCSKLK
-460 KIDLSGSSME
+460 KIDLSSSTME
-470 TIGQSAFS
+470 QTGQSIFRA
-478 DCTGLEEAILPKTL
+478 CT
-492 KTIDNYAFCNCSKL
+492 S
-506 TKIDLS
+506 
-512 DSSLETIGQSVFR
+512 
-525 NCTGLEEVI
+525 LEEVI
-534 LPKTLKEIGYLAFS
+534 LPKTLKEINYLTFS
-548 GTVIKSLDLS
+548 GTAIKTLDLRE
-558 NTAITKIGY
+558 TAITKIIDSG
-567 SSCANMDVLKTLYL
+567 CANMDALKTLYL
-581 PNTLQEFEDNA
+581 PATLEEFGDYA
-592 FSVSKSSF
+592 FLAKQSSSG
-600 DRLYIF
+600 RLYIY
-606 SDIPEADIRAM
+606 SDIPEADINAM
-617 ADKADGVWSGRFI
+617 ANKAIGVWSGRRI
-630 SFPKGTYTITYD
+630 SFPKGTYTIIYD
-642 GNGATAGTMDVQT
+642 GNGATAGTMDAQT
-655 CMIDDYPFDLAKNTY
+655 CMIDGFTFSLSKNAY
-670 TRDGYVFTGWN
+670 TMENYTFTGWN
-681 TKADGSGDSYKDGAS
+681 TMPDGSGAFYRD
-696 VEALSETDQAEITLY
+696 EANIYPLTETDQAEITLY
-711 AMWRDSSEISYNI
+711 AMWKDSSVTDYTITYF
-724 KYVLVKNNAT
+724 LNAT
-734 NDNPNTYTN
+734 NVQNDNPTAYTN
-743 KSDTIKLNDPVLEG
+743 NSDTITLKDPIREG

-762 WFSDKECTQQVTEI
+762 WFSDKELTQQVTEI
-776 TAGSTGDIT
+776 AKGSTGDIT
-785 LYALWEE
+785 LYAHWKRT
-792 NDTCEHEWIQAEVI
+792 DACEHEWIQTAVI

-827 EVITLPIDPDYHW
+827 EVVTLPIDPDYHW

-868 VLQQGEIIP
+868 VLQQGEVIP

-901 NKPDTSNTPA
+901 NKPGTSNTPA

>member
-390 DFRGTSVTQLSK
+390 DFRGTSVVRICD
-402 EVFKGCTSLT
+402 EAFKDCTSLA
-412 SVYLGEQENLS
+412 SVYCGEPKNLS

-434 LETVDCSTTNIYSIG
+434 LETVDCSKTNISSIE
-449 NYAFYNCSGLT
+449 NYAFYNCSKLK
-460 KIDLSGSSME
+460 KIDLSSSTME
-470 TIGQSAFS
+470 QTGQSIFRA
-478 DCTGLEEAILPKTL
+478 CT
-492 KTIDNYAFCNCSKL
+492 S
-506 TKIDLS
+506 
-512 DSSLETIGQSVFR
+512 
-525 NCTGLEEVI
+525 LEEVI
-534 LPKTLKEIGYLAFS
+534 LPKTLKEINYLTFS
-548 GTVIKSLDLS
+548 GTAIKTLDLRE
-558 NTAITKIGY
+558 TAITKIIDSG
-567 SSCANMDVLKTLYL
+567 CANMDALKTLYL
-581 PNTLQEFEDNA
+581 PATLEEFGDYA
-592 FSVSKSSF
+592 FLAKQSSSG
-600 DRLYIF
+600 RLYIY
-606 SDIPEADIRAM
+606 SNIPEADIRAM

-806 ERATCSQEGTA
+806 ERATCSREGTA
-817 TRACTKCGKS
+817 TRVCTKCHKS
-827 EVITLPIDPDYHW
+827 EVITLPIDPDYHFS
-840 EKEIVNKKPATTT
+840 KEVVNKKDATTT
-853 EEGYTGDTICKACKK
+853 EEGYTGDTICTACKK

-901 NKPDTSNTPA
+901 NKPGTSNTPA

-1024 YKLQG
+1024 YKLHG

>member
-34 AAASNEEISA
+34 AAASEEEISA
-44 FEKLDAVFQEYLL
+44 FEKLDGIFQEYLL
-57 KECIDENKSTY
+57 KDCIDPNKSTY

-89 TTSYKEMEAVSRYV
+89 TTTYKEMEAVSRYV
-103 ANRVYYNLNDKRF
+103 ANRVSYNLNDKRY

-128 PYDVWF
+128 PYDVWSS
-134 YKKAVCGGYTNLL
+134 KKAVCGGYTNLL
-147 NTLLVSRGIPSFEL
+147 NTLLVSRGIPSFGL
-161 LTKTHAYSIAYNKD
+161 VTKTHAYSIAYNKD
-175 SDCWIYIDATGCS
+175 SDYWIYIDATVCS
-188 TNRYDLERDE
+188 RNRYDLERDDDTSE
-198 NRELLPDAK
+198 VLPDA
-207 EVWTS
+207 EELWTS

-219 FDMTP
+219 FDMTIP
-224 QTMLYDR
+224 TMLLNR
-231 AAHMVYSCGYLVKD
+231 AAYMVYSCGYLVKD

-250 FHCNDSNYNTS
+250 FHCNDSSFNTDL
-261 VDLDTWKDMTDWN
+261 DLDTWKDMTDWN
-274 MTLYGPWSED
+274 LTLFGPWGDD
-284 YSKDVKVTDVGGI
+284 YSKNVKVTDIDGV
-297 PIHKVYDGFAGTDI
+297 PVHKVYDGFAGTDI
-311 ESVDFSETSIQT
+311 ESVDFSEASIKM
-323 IATRY
+323 IVSLF
-328 SSTQGTFEGCTK
+328 SSTTGTFEGCTK
-340 LKTVKL
+340 LKTVTL
-346 PDTVK
+346 PDTVTQ
-351 YFYSKTFQDCTAL
+351 FYSQTFKNCTAL
-364 EEINMPKSTQIFSPQ
+364 EEINIPKSIQVIQPQ
-379 QFSGCS
+379 EFLGCS
-385 SLKSV
+385 SLKTV
-390 DFRGTSVTQLSK
+390 DFRGTSVVRICD
-402 EVFKGCTSLT
+402 EAFKDCTSLA
-412 SVYLGEQENLS
+412 SVYWGEPKNLS

-434 LETVDCSTTNIYSIG
+434 LETVDCSKTNISSIE
-449 NYAFYNCSGLT
+449 NYAFYNCSKLK
-460 KIDLSGSSME
+460 KIDLSSSTME
-470 TIGQSAFS
+470 QTGQSIFRA
-478 DCTGLEEAILPKTL
+478 CT
-492 KTIDNYAFCNCSKL
+492 S
-506 TKIDLS
+506 
-512 DSSLETIGQSVFR
+512 
-525 NCTGLEEVI
+525 LEEVI
-534 LPKTLKEIGYLAFS
+534 LPKTLKEINYLTFS
-548 GTVIKSLDLS
+548 GTAIKTLDLRE
-558 NTAITKIGY
+558 TAITKIIDSG
-567 SSCANMDVLKTLYL
+567 CANMDALKTLYL
-581 PNTLQEFEDNA
+581 PATLEEFGDYA
-592 FSVSKSSF
+592 FLAKKSSSGK
-600 DRLYIF
+600 LYIY
-606 SDIPEADIRAM
+606 SVIPEADINAM
-617 ADKADGVWSGRFI
+617 ADKATGVWSGRSI
-630 SFPKGTYTITYD
+630 SFPKGSYTIIYD
-642 GNGATAGTMDVQT
+642 GNGAAAGTMDAQT
-655 CMIDDYPFDLAKNTY
+655 CMIDGFTFSLSKNAY
-670 TRDGYVFTGWN
+670 TRENYTFTGWN
-681 TKADGSGDSYKDGAS
+681 TMSDGSGTFYRD
-696 VEALSETDQAEITLY
+696 EAKIYPLTETDQAEITLY
-711 AMWRDSSEISYNI
+711 AMWKDSSVTDYTITYF
-724 KYVLVKNNAT
+724 LNAT
-734 NDNPNTYTN
+734 NVQNDNPTAYTN
-743 KSDTIKLNDPVLEG
+743 NSDTITLKDPIREG

-762 WFSDKECTQQVTEI
+762 WFSDKELTQQVTEI
-776 TAGSTGDIT
+776 AKGSTGDIT
-785 LYALWEE
+785 LYAHWKRA
-792 NDTCEHEWIQAEVI
+792 DACEHEWIQTAVI

-840 EKEIVNKKPATTT
+840 EKEVVNKKPATTT

-868 VLQQGEIIP
+868 VLQQGEVIP

-901 NKPDTSNTPA
+901 NKPGTSNTPA

-938 GTQDASS
+938 DTQDASS

-972 TWLPETTVK
+972 TWLPDTTVK

>member
-34 AAASNEEISA
+34 AAASEEEISA
-44 FEKLDAVFQEYLL
+44 FEKLDGIFQEYLL
-57 KECIDENKSTY
+57 KDCIDPNKSTY

-89 TTSYKEMEAVSRYV
+89 TTTYKEMEAVSRYV
-103 ANRVYYNLNDKRF
+103 ANRVSYNLNDKRY

-128 PYDVWF
+128 PYDVWSS
-134 YKKAVCGGYTNLL
+134 KRAVCGGYTNLL

-161 LTKTHAYSIAYNKD
+161 ITKTHAYSIAYNKD
-175 SDCWIYIDATGCS
+175 SDYWIYIDATGCS
-188 TNRYDLERDE
+188 RNRYDLERDDDT
-198 NRELLPDAK
+198 REVLPDA
-207 EVWTS
+207 EEIWTS

-219 FDMTP
+219 FDMTIP
-224 QTMLYDR
+224 TMLLDR

-250 FHCNDSNYNTS
+250 FHCNDSSFNTDL
-261 VDLDTWKDMTDWN
+261 DLDTWKDMTDWN
-274 MTLYGPWSED
+274 LTLFGPWGDD
-284 YSKDVKVTDVGGI
+284 YSKNVKVTDIDGV
-297 PIHKVYDGFAGTDI
+297 PVHKVYDGFAGTDI
-311 ESVDFSETSIQT
+311 ESVDFSEASIKM
-323 IATRY
+323 IVSLF
-328 SSTQGTFEGCTK
+328 SSTTGTFEGCTK

-346 PDTVK
+346 PDTVTQ
-351 YFYSKTFQDCTAL
+351 FYSQTFKNCTAL
-364 EEINMPKSTQIFSPQ
+364 EEINIPKSIQVIQPQ
-379 QFSGCS
+379 EFLGCS
-385 SLKSV
+385 SLKTV
-390 DFRGTSVTQLSK
+390 DFRGTSVVRICD
-402 EVFKGCTSLT
+402 EAFKDCTSLA
-412 SVYLGEQENLS
+412 SVYWGEPKNLS

-434 LETVDCSTTNIYSIG
+434 LETVDCSKTNISSIE
-449 NYAFYNCSGLT
+449 NYAFYNCSKLK
-460 KIDLSGSSME
+460 KIDLSSSTME
-470 TIGQSAFS
+470 QTGQSIFRA
-478 DCTGLEEAILPKTL
+478 CT
-492 KTIDNYAFCNCSKL
+492 S
-506 TKIDLS
+506 
-512 DSSLETIGQSVFR
+512 
-525 NCTGLEEVI
+525 LEEVI
-534 LPKTLKEIGYLAFS
+534 LPKTLKEINYLTFS
-548 GTVIKSLDLS
+548 GTAIKTLDLRE
-558 NTAITKIGY
+558 TAITKIIDSG
-567 SSCANMDVLKTLYL
+567 CANMDALKTLYL
-581 PNTLQEFEDNA
+581 PATLEEFGDYA
-592 FSVSKSSF
+592 FLAKKSSSG
-600 DRLYIF
+600 RLYIY
-606 SDIPEADIRAM
+606 SNIPEADINAM
-617 ADKADGVWSGRFI
+617 ANKAIGVWSGRRI
-630 SFPKGTYTITYD
+630 SFPKGTYTIIYD
-642 GNGATAGTMDVQT
+642 GNGATAGTMDTQT
-655 CMIDDYPFDLAKNTY
+655 CMIDGFTFSLSKNAY
-670 TRDGYVFTGWN
+670 TMENYTFTGWN
-681 TKADGSGDSYKDGAS
+681 TMPDGSGAFYRD
-696 VEALSETDQAEITLY
+696 EANIYPLTETDQAEITLY
-711 AMWRDSSEISYNI
+711 AMWKDSSVTDYTITYF
-724 KYVLVKNNAT
+724 LNAT
-734 NDNPNTYTN
+734 NVQNDNPTAYTN
-743 KSDTIKLNDPVLEG
+743 NSDTITLKDPIREG

-762 WFSDKECTQQVTEI
+762 WFSDKELTQQVTEI
-776 TAGSTGDIT
+776 AKGSTGDIT
-785 LYALWEE
+785 LYAHWKRA
-792 NDTCEHEWIQAEVI
+792 DACEHEWIQTAVI

-827 EVITLPIDPDYHW
+827 EVVSLPIDPDYHW
-840 EKEIVNKKPATTT
+840 EKEVVNKKPATTT

-868 VLQQGEIIP
+868 VLQHGEVIP

-901 NKPDTSNTPA
+901 NKPGTSNTPA

-938 GTQDASS
+938 GTKDASS

-988 MDKKFTRSLKKK
+988 MNKKFTRSLKKK

>member
-161 LTKTHAYSIAYNKD
+161 ITKTHAYSIAYNKD
-175 SDCWIYIDATGCS
+175 SDYWIYIDATGCS
-188 TNRYDLERDE
+188 RNRYDLERDDDT
-198 NRELLPDAK
+198 REVLPDA
-207 EVWTS
+207 EEIWTS

-219 FDMTP
+219 FDMTIP
-224 QTMLYDR
+224 TMLLDR
-231 AAHMVYSCGYLVKD
+231 AAYMVYSCGYLVKD

-250 FHCNDSNYNTS
+250 FHCNDSSFNTDM
-261 VDLDTWKDMTDWN
+261 DLDTWKDMTDWN
-274 MTLYGPWSED
+274 LTLFGPWGDD
-284 YSKDVKVTDVGGI
+284 YSKNVKVTDIDGV
-297 PIHKVYDGFAGTDI
+297 PVHKVYDGFAGTDI
-311 ESVDFSETSIQT
+311 ESVDFSEASIKM
-323 IATRY
+323 IVSLF
-328 SSTQGTFEGCTK
+328 SSTTGTFEGCTK

-346 PDTVK
+346 PDTVTQ
-351 YFYSKTFQDCTAL
+351 FYSQTFKNCTAL
-364 EEINMPKSTQIFSPQ
+364 EEINIPKSIQVIQPQ
-379 QFSGCS
+379 EFLGCS
-385 SLKSV
+385 SLKTV
-390 DFRGTSVTQLSK
+390 DFRGTSVVRICD
-402 EVFKGCTSLT
+402 EAFKDCTSLA
-412 SVYLGEQENLS
+412 SVYWGEPKNLS

-434 LETVDCSTTNIYSIG
+434 LETVDCSKTNISSIE
-449 NYAFYNCSGLT
+449 NYAFYNCSKLK
-460 KIDLSGSSME
+460 KIDLSSSTME
-470 TIGQSAFS
+470 QTGQSIFRA
-478 DCTGLEEAILPKTL
+478 CT
-492 KTIDNYAFCNCSKL
+492 S
-506 TKIDLS
+506 
-512 DSSLETIGQSVFR
+512 
-525 NCTGLEEVI
+525 LEEVI
-534 LPKTLKEIGYLAFS
+534 LPKTLKEINYLTFS
-548 GTVIKSLDLS
+548 GTAIKTLDLRE
-558 NTAITKIGY
+558 TAITKIIDSG
-567 SSCANMDVLKTLYL
+567 CANMDALKTLYL
-581 PNTLQEFEDNA
+581 PATLEEFGDYA
-592 FSVSKSSF
+592 FLAKQSSSG
-600 DRLYIF
+600 RLYIY
-606 SDIPEADIRAM
+606 SNIPEADINAM
-617 ADKADGVWSGRFI
+617 ANKAIGVWSGRRI
-630 SFPKGTYTITYD
+630 SFPKGTYTIIYD
-642 GNGATAGTMDVQT
+642 GNGATAGTMDAQT
-655 CMIDDYPFDLAKNTY
+655 CMIDGFTFSLSKNAY
-670 TRDGYVFTGWN
+670 TMENYTFTGWN
-681 TKADGSGDSYKDGAS
+681 TMPDGSGAFYRD
-696 VEALSETDQAEITLY
+696 EANIYPLTETDQAEITLY
-711 AMWRDSSEISYNI
+711 AMWKDSSVTDYTITYF
-724 KYVLVKNNAT
+724 LNAT
-734 NDNPNTYTN
+734 NVQNDNPTAYTN
-743 KSDTIKLNDPVLEG
+743 NSDTITLKDPIREG

-762 WFSDKECTQQVTEI
+762 WFSDKELTQQVTEI
-776 TAGSTGDIT
+776 AKGSTGDIT
-785 LYALWEE
+785 LYAHWKRA
-792 NDTCEHEWIQAEVI
+792 DACEHEWIQTAVI

-827 EVITLPIDPDYHW
+827 EVVSLPIDPDYHW
-840 EKEIVNKKPATTT
+840 EKEVVNKKPATTT

-868 VLQQGEIIP
+868 VLQQGEVIP

-901 NKPDTSNTPA
+901 NKPGTSNTLA

>member
-34 AAASNEEISA
+34 AAASEEEISA
-44 FEKLDAVFQEYLL
+44 FEKLDGIFQEYLL
-57 KECIDENKSTY
+57 KDCIDPNKSTY

-89 TTSYKEMEAVSRYV
+89 TTTYKEMEAVSRYV
-103 ANRVYYNLNDKRF
+103 ANRVSYNLNDKRY

-128 PYDVWF
+128 PYDVWSS
-134 YKKAVCGGYTNLL
+134 KKAVCGGYTNLL
-147 NTLLVSRGIPSFEL
+147 NTLLVSRGIPSFGL
-161 LTKTHAYSIAYNKD
+161 VTKTHAYSIAYNKD
-175 SDCWIYIDATGCS
+175 SDYWIYIDATVCS
-188 TNRYDLERDE
+188 RNRYDLERDDDTSE
-198 NRELLPDAK
+198 VLPDA
-207 EVWTS
+207 EELWTS

-219 FDMTP
+219 FDMTIP
-224 QTMLYDR
+224 TMLLNR
-231 AAHMVYSCGYLVKD
+231 AAYMVYSCGYLVKD

-250 FHCNDSNYNTS
+250 FHCNDSSFNTDM
-261 VDLDTWKDMTDWN
+261 DLDTWKDMTDWN
-274 MTLYGPWSED
+274 LTLFGPWGDD
-284 YSKDVKVTDVGGI
+284 YSKNVKVTDIDGV
-297 PIHKVYDGFAGTDI
+297 PVHKVYDGFAGTDI
-311 ESVDFSETSIQT
+311 ESVDFSEASIKM
-323 IATRY
+323 IVSLF
-328 SSTQGTFEGCTK
+328 SSTTGTFEGCTK
-340 LKTVKL
+340 LKTVTL
-346 PDTVK
+346 PDTVTQ
-351 YFYSKTFQDCTAL
+351 FYSQTFKNCTAL
-364 EEINMPKSTQIFSPQ
+364 EEINIPKSIQVIQPQ
-379 QFSGCS
+379 EFLGCS
-385 SLKSV
+385 SLKTV
-390 DFRGTSVTQLSK
+390 DFRGSSVVRICD
-402 EVFKGCTSLT
+402 EAFKDCTSLA
-412 SVYLGEQENLS
+412 SVYWGEPKNLS

-434 LETVDCSTTNIYSIG
+434 LETVDCSKTNISSIE
-449 NYAFYNCSGLT
+449 NYAFYNCSKLK
-460 KIDLSGSSME
+460 KIDLSSSTME
-470 TIGQSAFS
+470 QTGQSIFRA
-478 DCTGLEEAILPKTL
+478 CT
-492 KTIDNYAFCNCSKL
+492 S
-506 TKIDLS
+506 
-512 DSSLETIGQSVFR
+512 
-525 NCTGLEEVI
+525 LEEVI
-534 LPKTLKEIGYLAFS
+534 LPKTLKEINYLTFS
-548 GTVIKSLDLS
+548 GTAIKTLDLRE
-558 NTAITKIGY
+558 TAITKIIDSG
-567 SSCANMDVLKTLYL
+567 CANMDALKTLYL
-581 PNTLQEFEDNA
+581 PATLEEFGDYA
-592 FSVSKSSF
+592 FLAKQSSSG
-600 DRLYIF
+600 RLYIY
-606 SDIPEADIRAM
+606 SNIPEADINAM
-617 ADKADGVWSGRFI
+617 ANKAIGVWSGRRI
-630 SFPKGTYTITYD
+630 SFPKGTYTIIYD
-642 GNGATAGTMDVQT
+642 GNGATAGTMDAQT
-655 CMIDDYPFDLAKNTY
+655 CMIDGFTFSLSKNAY
-670 TRDGYVFTGWN
+670 TMENYTFTGWN
-681 TKADGSGDSYKDGAS
+681 TMPDGSGAFYRD
-696 VEALSETDQAEITLY
+696 EANIYPLTETDQAEITLY
-711 AMWRDSSEISYNI
+711 AMWKDSSVTDYTITYF
-724 KYVLVKNNAT
+724 LNAT
-734 NDNPNTYTN
+734 NVQNDNPTAYTN
-743 KSDTIKLNDPVLEG
+743 NSDTITLKDPIREG

-762 WFSDKECTQQVTEI
+762 WFSDKELTQQVTEI
-776 TAGSTGDIT
+776 AKGSTGDIT
-785 LYALWEE
+785 LYAHWKRA
-792 NDTCEHEWIQAEVI
+792 DACEHEWIQTAVI

-827 EVITLPIDPDYHW
+827 EVVSLPIDPDYHW
-840 EKEIVNKKPATTT
+840 EKEVVNKKPATTT

-868 VLQQGEIIP
+868 VLQQGEVIP

-901 NKPDTSNTPA
+901 NKPGTSNTPA
-911 ASNAPAATKK
+911 VSNAPAATKK

>member
-34 AAASNEEISA
+34 AAASEEEISA
-44 FEKLDAVFQEYLL
+44 FEKLDGIFQEYLL
-57 KECIDENKSTY
+57 KDCIDPNKSTY

-89 TTSYKEMEAVSRYV
+89 TTTYKEMEAVSRYV
-103 ANRVYYNLNDKRF
+103 ANRVSYNLNDKRY

-128 PYDVWF
+128 PYDVWSS
-134 YKKAVCGGYTNLL
+134 KKAVCGGYTNLL
-147 NTLLVSRGIPSFEL
+147 NTLLVSRGIPSFGL
-161 LTKTHAYSIAYNKD
+161 VTKTHAYSIAYNKD
-175 SDCWIYIDATGCS
+175 SDYWIYIDATVCS
-188 TNRYDLERDE
+188 RNRYDLERDDDTSE
-198 NRELLPDAK
+198 VLPDA
-207 EVWTS
+207 EELWTS

-219 FDMTP
+219 FDMTIP
-224 QTMLYDR
+224 TMLLDR
-231 AAHMVYSCGYLVKD
+231 AAYMVYSCGYLVKD

-250 FHCNDSNYNTS
+250 FHCNDSSFNTDM
-261 VDLDTWKDMTDWN
+261 DLDTWKDMTDWN
-274 MTLYGPWSED
+274 LTLFGPWGDD
-284 YSKDVKVTDVGGI
+284 YSKNVKVTDIDGV
-297 PIHKVYDGFAGTDI
+297 PVHKVYDGFAGTDI
-311 ESVDFSETSIQT
+311 ESVDFSEASIKM
-323 IATRY
+323 IVSLF
-328 SSTQGTFEGCTK
+328 SSTTGTFEGCTK

-346 PDTVK
+346 PDTVTQ
-351 YFYSKTFQDCTAL
+351 FYSQTFKNCTAL
-364 EEINMPKSTQIFSPQ
+364 EEINIPKSIQVIQPQ
-379 QFSGCS
+379 EFLGCS
-385 SLKSV
+385 SLKTV
-390 DFRGTSVTQLSK
+390 DFRGSSVVRICD
-402 EVFKGCTSLT
+402 EAFKDCTSLA
-412 SVYLGEQENLS
+412 SVYWGEPENLS

-434 LETVDCSTTNIYSIG
+434 LETVDCSKTNISSIE
-449 NYAFYNCSGLT
+449 NYAFYNCSKLK
-460 KIDLSGSSME
+460 KIDLSSSTME
-470 TIGQSAFS
+470 QTGQSIFRA
-478 DCTGLEEAILPKTL
+478 CT
-492 KTIDNYAFCNCSKL
+492 S
-506 TKIDLS
+506 
-512 DSSLETIGQSVFR
+512 
-525 NCTGLEEVI
+525 LEEVI
-534 LPKTLKEIGYLAFS
+534 LPKTLKEINYLTFS
-548 GTVIKSLDLS
+548 GTAVKTLDLRE
-558 NTAITKIGY
+558 TAITKIIDSG
-567 SSCANMDVLKTLYL
+567 CANMDALKTLYL
-581 PNTLQEFEDNA
+581 PATLEEFGDYA
-592 FSVSKSSF
+592 FLAKKSSSGK
-600 DRLYIF
+600 LYIY
-606 SDIPEADIRAM
+606 SVIPEADINAM
-617 ADKADGVWSGRFI
+617 ADKATGVWSGRSI
-630 SFPKGTYTITYD
+630 SFPKGSYTIIYD
-642 GNGATAGTMDVQT
+642 GNGAAAGTMDAQT
-655 CMIDDYPFDLAKNTY
+655 CMIDGFTFSLSKNAY
-670 TRDGYVFTGWN
+670 TRKNYTFTGWN
-681 TKADGSGDSYKDGAS
+681 TMSDGSGTFYRD
-696 VEALSETDQAEITLY
+696 EAKIYPLTETDQAEITLY
-711 AMWRDSSEISYNI
+711 AMWKDSSITDYTI
-724 KYVLVKNNAT
+724 TYFLNAT
-734 NDNPNTYTN
+734 NVQNDNPTAYTN
-743 KSDTIKLNDPVLEG
+743 NSDTITLKDPIREG

-762 WFSDKECTQQVTEI
+762 WFSDKELTQQVTEI
-776 TAGSTGDIT
+776 AKGSTGDIT
-785 LYALWEE
+785 LYAHWKRA
-792 NDTCEHEWIQAEVI
+792 DACEHEWIQTAVI

-827 EVITLPIDPDYHW
+827 EVVSLPIDPDYHW
-840 EKEIVNKKPATTT
+840 EKEVVNKKPATTT

-868 VLQQGEIIP
+868 VLQQGEVIP

-901 NKPDTSNTPA
+901 NKPGTSNTPA

>member
-6 IPKYFPGLFFPAL
+6 IPKYFPCLFFPAL
-19 VLLLLTITINVPTAF
+19 VLLLLTLTINVPAVF
-34 AAASNEEISA
+34 AAASEEEISA
-44 FEKLDAVFQEYLL
+44 FEKLDGIFQEYLL
-57 KECIDENKSTY
+57 KDCIDPNKSTY

-89 TTSYKEMEAVSRYV
+89 TTTYKEMEAVSRYV
-103 ANRVYYNLNDKRF
+103 ANRVSYNLNDKRY
-116 NPKHGTELTSDN
+116 NPKRGTELTSDN

-134 YKKAVCGGYTNLL
+134 SKKAVCGGYTNLL

-161 LTKTHAYSIAYNKD
+161 ITKTHAYSIAYNKD
-175 SDCWIYIDATGCS
+175 SDYWIYIDATGCS
-188 TNRYDLERDE
+188 RNRYDLERDDDT
-198 NRELLPDAK
+198 REVLPDAK
-207 EVWTS
+207 EIWTS

-219 FDMTP
+219 FDMTIP
-224 QTMLYDR
+224 TMLLDR
-231 AAHMVYSCGYLVKD
+231 ASHMVYSCGYLVKD

-250 FHCNDSNYNTS
+250 FHCNDSNFNTDL
-261 VDLDTWKDMTDWN
+261 DLDTWSDMTDWN
-274 MTLYGPWSED
+274 LTLFGPWGDD
-284 YSKDVKVTDVGGI
+284 YSKDVKVTDIDGV
-297 PIHKVYDGFAGTDI
+297 PIYKVYDGFAGTDI
-311 ESVDFSETSIQT
+311 ESVDFSETSIKM
-323 IATRY
+323 IVSLF
-328 SSTQGTFEGCTK
+328 SSTTGTFEGCTK

-346 PDTVK
+346 PDTVTQ
-351 YFYSKTFQDCTAL
+351 FYSQTFKDCTAL
-364 EEINMPKSTQIFSPQ
+364 EEINIPKSIQVIQPQ
-379 QFSGCS
+379 EFLECS
-385 SLKSV
+385 SLKTV
-390 DFRGTSVTQLSK
+390 DFRGTSVVRIC
-402 EVFKGCTSLT
+402 EEAFKGCTSLT
-412 SVYLGEQENLS
+412 SVYLGEPENLS

-434 LETVDCSTTNIYSIG
+434 LETVDCSKTNISSIE
-449 NYAFYNCSGLT
+449 NYAFYNCSKLK
-460 KIDLSGSSME
+460 KIDLSSSTME
-470 TIGQSAFS
+470 QTGQSIFRA
-478 DCTGLEEAILPKTL
+478 CT
-492 KTIDNYAFCNCSKL
+492 S
-506 TKIDLS
+506 
-512 DSSLETIGQSVFR
+512 
-525 NCTGLEEVI
+525 LEEVI
-534 LPKTLKEIGYLAFS
+534 LPKTLKEINYLTFS
-548 GTVIKSLDLS
+548 GTAIKTLDLRE
-558 NTAITKIGY
+558 TAITKIIDSG
-567 SSCANMDVLKTLYL
+567 CANMDALKTLYL
-581 PNTLQEFEDNA
+581 PATLEEFGDYA
-592 FSVSKSSF
+592 FLAKQSSSG
-600 DRLYIF
+600 RLYIY
-606 SDIPEADIRAM
+606 SDIPEADINAM
-617 ADKADGVWSGRFI
+617 ADKATGVWSGRSI
-630 SFPKGTYTITYD
+630 SFPKGSYTIIYD
-642 GNGATAGTMDVQT
+642 GNGAAAGTMDAQT
-655 CMIDDYPFDLAKNTY
+655 CMIDGFTFSLSKNAY
-670 TRDGYVFTGWN
+670 TRKNYTFTGWN
-681 TKADGSGDSYKDGAS
+681 TMSDGSGTFYRD
-696 VEALSETDQAEITLY
+696 EAKIYPLTETDQAEITLY
-711 AMWRDSSEISYNI
+711 AMWKDSSITDYTI
-724 KYVLVKNNAT
+724 TYFLNAT
-734 NDNPNTYTN
+734 NVQNDNPTAYTN
-743 KSDTIKLNDPVLEG
+743 NSDTITLKDPIREG

-762 WFSDKECTQQVTEI
+762 WFSDKELTQQVTEI
-776 TAGSTGDIT
+776 AKGSTGDIT
-785 LYALWEE
+785 LYAHWKRA
-792 NDTCEHEWIQAEVI
+792 DACEHEWIQTAVI

-827 EVITLPIDPDYHW
+827 EVVSLPIDPDYHW
-840 EKEIVNKKPATTT
+840 EKEVVNKKPATTT

-868 VLQQGEIIP
+868 VLQQGEVIP

-901 NKPDTSNTPA
+901 NKPGTSNTPA

>member
-34 AAASNEEISA
+34 AAASEEEISA
-44 FEKLDAVFQEYLL
+44 FEKLDGIFQEYLL
-57 KECIDENKSTY
+57 KDCIDPNKSTY

-89 TTSYKEMEAVSRYV
+89 TTTYKEMEAVSRYV
-103 ANRVYYNLNDKRF
+103 ANRVSYNLNDKRY

-134 YKKAVCGGYTNLL
+134 SKKAVCGGYTNLL
-147 NTLLVSRGIPSFEL
+147 NTLLVSRGIPSFGL
-161 LTKTHAYSIAYNKD
+161 VTKTHAYSIAYNKD
-175 SDCWIYIDATGCS
+175 SDYWIYIDATICS
-188 TNRYDLERDE
+188 RNRYDLERDDDTKE
-198 NRELLPDAK
+198 VLPDA
-207 EVWTS
+207 EELWTS

-219 FDMTP
+219 FDMTIP
-224 QTMLYDR
+224 TMLLDR
-231 AAHMVYSCGYLVKD
+231 AAYMVYSCGYLVKD

-250 FHCNDSNYNTS
+250 FHCNDSIFNTDM
-261 VDLDTWKDMTDWN
+261 DLDTWKDMTDWN
-274 MTLYGPWSED
+274 LTLFGPWGDD
-284 YSKDVKVTDVGGI
+284 YSKNVKVTDIDGV
-297 PIHKVYDGFAGTDI
+297 PVHKVYDGFAGTDI
-311 ESVDFSETSIQT
+311 ESVDFSEASIKM
-323 IATRY
+323 IVSLF
-328 SSTQGTFEGCTK
+328 SSTTGTFEGCTK
-340 LKTVKL
+340 LKTVTL
-346 PDTVK
+346 PDTVTQ
-351 YFYSKTFQDCTAL
+351 FYSQTFKNCTAL
-364 EEINMPKSTQIFSPQ
+364 EEINIPKSIQVIQPQ
-379 QFSGCS
+379 EFLGCS
-385 SLKSV
+385 SLKTV
-390 DFRGTSVTQLSK
+390 DFRGTSVVRICD
-402 EVFKGCTSLT
+402 EAFKDCTSLT
-412 SVYLGEQENLS
+412 SVYLGEPKNLS

-434 LETVDCSTTNIYSIG
+434 LETVDCSKTNISSIE
-449 NYAFYNCSGLT
+449 NYAFYNCSKLK
-460 KIDLSGSSME
+460 KIDLSSSTME
-470 TIGQSAFS
+470 QTGQSIFRA
-478 DCTGLEEAILPKTL
+478 CT
-492 KTIDNYAFCNCSKL
+492 S
-506 TKIDLS
+506 
-512 DSSLETIGQSVFR
+512 
-525 NCTGLEEVI
+525 LEEVI
-534 LPKTLKEIGYLAFS
+534 LPKTLKEINYLTFS
-548 GTVIKSLDLS
+548 GTAIKTLDLRE
-558 NTAITKIGY
+558 TAITKIIDSG
-567 SSCANMDVLKTLYL
+567 CANMDALKTLYL
-581 PNTLQEFEDNA
+581 PATLEEFGDYA
-592 FSVSKSSF
+592 FLAKKSSSGK
-600 DRLYIF
+600 LYIY
-606 SDIPEADIRAM
+606 SVIPETDINAM
-617 ADKADGVWSGRFI
+617 ADKATGVWSGRSI
-630 SFPKGTYTITYD
+630 SFPKGSYTIIYD
-642 GNGATAGTMDVQT
+642 GNGAAAGTMDAQN
-655 CMIDDYPFDLAKNTY
+655 CMIDGFTFSLSKNAY
-670 TRDGYVFTGWN
+670 TKENYTFTGWN
-681 TKADGSGDSYKDGAS
+681 TMPDESGTFYRD
-696 VEALSETDQAEITLY
+696 EANIYPLTETDQAEITLY
-711 AMWRDSSEISYNI
+711 AMWKDSSVTDYTITYF
-724 KYVLVKNNAT
+724 LNAT
-734 NDNPNTYTN
+734 NVQNDNPAAYTN
-743 KSDTIKLNDPVLEG
+743 NSDTITLKDPIREG

-762 WFSDKECTQQVTEI
+762 WFSDKELTQQVTEI
-776 TAGSTGDIT
+776 AKGSTGNIT
-785 LYALWEE
+785 LYAHWKRA
-792 NDTCEHEWIQAEVI
+792 DACEHEWIQTAVI

-840 EKEIVNKKPATTT
+840 EKEVVNKKPATTT

-868 VLQQGEIIP
+868 VLQQGEVIP

-895 NTPAAS
+895 NTPVAS
-901 NKPDTSNTPA
+901 NKPGTSNTPA

-938 GTQDASS
+938 DTQDASS

-972 TWLPETTVK
+972 TWLPDTTVK